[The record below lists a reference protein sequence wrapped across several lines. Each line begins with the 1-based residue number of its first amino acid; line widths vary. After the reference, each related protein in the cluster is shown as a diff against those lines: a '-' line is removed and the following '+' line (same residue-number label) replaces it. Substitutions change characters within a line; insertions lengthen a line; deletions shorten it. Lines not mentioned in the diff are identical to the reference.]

1 MLYQIALHV
10 KSCDTYRLGI
20 AIDQVERLYQKV
32 SKGSISVVF
41 LFTFEGIDLFYK
53 HKISEDLIRK
63 MEDLSTYG
71 VKFKLVLPGDGKVK
85 FDEYPFLDVIDAGLI
100 ELVKLYRA
108 GYLYISI

>member
-10 KSCDTYRLGI
+10 KSCDTYRLGV

-32 SKGSISVVF
+32 SKGSISVIF
-41 LFTFEGIDLFYK
+41 IFTFEGIDLFYK
-53 HKISEDLIRK
+53 HKLTEELLKKIEKLYSD
-63 MEDLSTYG
+63 G
-71 VKFKLVLPGDGKVK
+71 VKFKLVLPNDGEVK
-85 FDEYPFLDVIDAGLI
+85 FDEYPFLEVIDAGLI

>member
-1 MLYQIALHV
+1 MLYQITLHV

-20 AIDQVERLYQKV
+20 AIEQVERLYQKV
-32 SKGSISVVF
+32 SKGSISVIF

-53 HKISEDLIRK
+53 HKIPEELLRR
-63 MEDLSTYG
+63 MENLATYG
-71 VKFKLVLPGDGKVK
+71 VKFKLVLPDDGEVK
-85 FDEYPFLDVIDAGLI
+85 LDEYPFLDIIEAGLI

>member
-10 KSCDTYRLGI
+10 KSCDTYRLGV

-32 SKGSISVVF
+32 SKGSISVIF
-41 LFTFEGIDLFYK
+41 IFTFEGIDLFYK
-53 HKISEDLIRK
+53 HKLTDELLKRIEKLYSD
-63 MEDLSTYG
+63 G
-71 VKFKLVLPGDGKVK
+71 VKFKLVLPNDGEVK
-85 FDEYPFLDVIDAGLI
+85 FDRYPFLEVIEAGLI